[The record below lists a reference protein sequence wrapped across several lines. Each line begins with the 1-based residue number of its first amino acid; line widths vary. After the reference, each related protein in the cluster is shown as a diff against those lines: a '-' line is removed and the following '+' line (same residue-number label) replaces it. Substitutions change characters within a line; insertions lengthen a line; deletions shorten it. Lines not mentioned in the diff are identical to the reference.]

1 MRWAGHVASM
11 GELKNAY
18 KILVRIPEGKIPCV
32 RARHRWEDNFRM
44 NFRETG
50 MEVVDWMHLA

>member
-1 MRWAGHVASM
+1 M